1 MLGKPQWEWVASARI
16 LARRRGSTLAQEER
30 LDLLLSHADQNMVNA
45 FTGGFRVSQTRMA
58 ISKHLPNEDQSAA
71 ALESAQVVALAIL
84 VREAMSQG
92 EFAGHY
98 RPFASVLP
106 GPGYEPPP
114 PIDRQIA
121 LFMEFL
127 PTIDEA
133 AKSEIAAVAKALS
146 DSARPATPVPGSA
159 GAAAA
164 ATAAAGAPPQAP
176 TPEQQVADHYAL
188 AWKAAI
194 DLAHSSG
201 RTISFRGAQD
211 LAEQAAPHDGS
222 GIVGVAGVA
231 AGGIFMRDL
240 LPIEQVL
247 LLYEPFAG
255 AFAYEA
261 LR

>member
-1 MLGKPQWEWVASARI
+1 M
-16 LARRRGSTLAQEER
+16 
-30 LDLLLSHADQNMVNA
+30 LSHADQSMANA
-45 FTGGFRVSQTRMA
+45 FTSGFRVSQTKLA
-58 ISKHLPNEDQSAA
+58 ISKHLPDEEQSAA

-84 VREAMSQG
+84 VREEMSQG

-106 GPGYEPPP
+106 GPGYVPPP

-127 PTIDEA
+127 PTIDEG
-133 AKSEIAAVAKALS
+133 AKAEIAAVAKVLS
-146 DSARPATPVPGSA
+146 ESSRPAPVPGSA

-164 ATAAAGAPPQAP
+164 AATAAPPP
-176 TPEQQVADHYAL
+176 PSPEQGVADLYAD
-188 AWKAAI
+188 AWKRCI
-194 DLAHSSG
+194 EIAHSSG

-255 AFAYEA
+255 AFAYES
-261 LR
+261 LL

>member
-1 MLGKPQWEWVASARI
+1 M
-16 LARRRGSTLAQEER
+16 LARRRASTLAQEER
-30 LDLLLSHADQNMVNA
+30 LDLLLSHADQSMANA
-45 FTGGFRVSQTRMA
+45 FTSGFRVAQAKMA
-58 ISKHLPNEDQSAA
+58 IARHLPEDEVAA

-84 VREAMSQG
+84 VREEMSQG

-106 GPGYEPPP
+106 GPGYLPPP

-127 PTIDEA
+127 PTIDES
-133 AKSEIAAVAKALS
+133 AKTEIGAVAKALS
-146 DSARPATPVPGSA
+146 DGSRSAPIPGSA

-164 ATAAAGAPPQAP
+164 AATAAPPPAA
-176 TPEQQVADHYAL
+176 TPEQHVADLYSA
-188 AWKAAI
+188 AWKSAI

-255 AFAYEA
+255 AFAYES
-261 LR
+261 LL